1 MVLIRMC
8 PTEKVVE
15 IMPGGGFCPKVK
27 GGRRYQAEVLQE
39 MCRRCRVK
47 SKYCPDKLRR
57 HRKEMKRD
65 SERGNGN
72 LG

>member
-1 MVLIRMC
+1 MKVSLYK
-8 PTEKVVE
+8 EKPIAV
-15 IMPGGGFCPKVK
+15 IQGDPGFCPKKK

-47 SKYCPDKLRR
+47 AKYCPGKLRR
-57 HRKEMKRD
+57 HRKERKRD
-65 SERGNGN
+65 SERSDGS